1 MTPRPDSGRF
11 SLVAVMTSAQ
21 RSRLRRRGIS
31 DDFTFSTRAF
41 NIRFGRLRR
50 RSGRLSRR
58 FALGAEER
66 AGEQVGFSCSRFELG
81 LDQSLGLTGSETDRV
96 VDDCSR
102 PS

>member
-41 NIRFGRLRR
+41 NN
-50 RSGRLSRR
+50 
-58 FALGAEER
+58 
-66 AGEQVGFSCSRFELG
+66 
-81 LDQSLGLTGSETDRV
+81 DR
-96 VDDCSR
+96 DDYDDD
-102 PS
+102 PDG